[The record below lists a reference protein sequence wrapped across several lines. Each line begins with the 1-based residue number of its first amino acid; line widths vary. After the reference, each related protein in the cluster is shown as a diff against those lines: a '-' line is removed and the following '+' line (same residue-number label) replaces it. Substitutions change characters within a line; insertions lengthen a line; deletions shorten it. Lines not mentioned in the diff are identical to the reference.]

1 MPTLKDVAKLSG
13 VTVTTISRMLNNRG
27 NVSPKTRAKIQAA
40 MKELDYTPNE
50 LAQSLT
56 KKKSNFIGLIVPSAK
71 NVFFSSLIDSIE
83 HFVSQKGYKLLLCI
97 SDMDTQKEL
106 EYFSMLK
113 GNKVTGVIVT
123 SLTQGLSEH
132 IPFDSP
138 IIFLGRLFASE
149 IHTACTDDYSGGK
162 LAASHL
168 ILKGC
173 KYPAY
178 LCDGPSIGMYA
189 DKRLQG
195 FYDACL
201 NALNKEPF
209 ILHTQT
215 PEFINLNYK
224 PLISKLF
231 NEHGNVD
238 GITTSNDIIAAQTIQ
253 YCNLHNIKI
262 PDQVKLVS
270 YDDTDLAS
278 LCYPKLTSIHQPLE
292 ALCEYAVNSIIHMS
306 ENKPIPMHQ
315 LFPVE
320 LIEREST

>member
-27 NVSPKTRAKIQAA
+27 NVSLKTQAKIKAA
-40 MKELDYTPNE
+40 MKELNYTPNE
-50 LAQSLT
+50 IAQSLT

-71 NVFFSSLIDSIE
+71 NVFFSSVIDHIE
-83 HFVSQKGYKLLLCI
+83 HFVSRNGYKLLLCI
-97 SDMDTQKEL
+97 SDMDTKKEL
-106 EYFSMLK
+106 EYFNMLK

-123 SLTQGLSEH
+123 SLTQGLAEH

-138 IIFLGRLFASE
+138 IIFLGRVLPTDV
-149 IHTACTDDYSGGK
+149 HTACTDDYMGGK

-168 ILKGC
+168 IAKGC

-178 LCDGPSIGMYA
+178 VCDGPSLGMYS

-195 FYDACL
+195 FYETCFRLLDYA
-201 NALNKEPF
+201 PYV
-209 ILHTQT
+209 LHTQT
-215 PEFINLNYK
+215 PEFIRLNYQ
-224 PLISKLF
+224 PDIIKLF
-231 NEHGNVD
+231 RKYPKVD
-238 GITTSNDIIAAQTIQ
+238 GITTSNDIIAAQIIQ
-253 YCNLHNIKI
+253 YCNQHKI
-262 PDQVKLVS
+262 QIPNQLKLIS

-278 LCYPKLTSIHQPLE
+278 LCSPKLTSIHQPLE
-292 ALCEYAVNSIIHMS
+292 ELCKYAVESIISLS
-306 ENKPIPMHQ
+306 ENEIAPMHQ